1 MKTKLSTISTSTLGH
16 PPATAW
22 RRLFSLALC
31 LLAGAAMQ
39 VHGGV
44 LYSANFDSGND
55 GYTYTADVNSTSNLW
70 HRTSIRSASPG
81 FSQYYGLDATT
92 NYNTGLRNAGNLQSP
107 VISIVG
113 AFPPVKLSFNYA
125 LQTESNTG
133 FDQATVSVSTNG
145 GTNWIMLADRTSGNP
160 LTQGTSFHAWTGD
173 LSAYAG
179 SSIMLQFNF
188 DTIDSAINSS
198 QGWFVDDVAIESALA
213 AAYVRSTNSLP
224 WGGVE
229 NETAMTT
236 VFGTNWSDLR
246 FETSNPATLFSGG
259 TRFIFMDGSE
269 NNALEMAAFL
279 AANRVAISNWVA
291 AGGSLYLNAAP
302 NEGGNIDFGFGITLI
317 NGVTT
322 SSALAANPAHP
333 IFNGPFT
340 PVGTSFTGGSFG
352 HAVISGT
359 NLTALLT
366 NASQTLP
373 ILAEKPFRFGHVIC
387 GGMTT
392 PSWAHSPQPQ
402 SSNLVANIIAYGAA
416 LGRTPARPQV
426 AVFDNPLYV
435 DTAGGSSAES
445 DTVQA
450 SLTNLGFA
458 VVTFTNIIEAAAAS
472 NVLLIPE
479 LEAGDLAAALTAAER
494 SALSN
499 RVVSGGTMIVH
510 GRLTRASGLINSVLG
525 LSVVEVST
533 SSSNNLTAAAIGTQF
548 ADDASSIPNLSGT
561 RALQK
566 TSLPPGSR
574 SIYETNGLSVV
585 AEMYVGAG
593 KVIYLGWDWF
603 NAAPLGAE
611 DGGWLQVLESAVL
624 ERSLTPF
631 YDDFDTDTDLGQW
644 SSFGGVPGST
654 VLATNFGGS
663 ISGANALWFG
673 NAGSRFAASRSLNTL
688 GGGTVDFWIR
698 LGNASNPWDS
708 VELPAE
714 GVVLEYS
721 NDAGGIWVEMGRYD
735 TATYRNWTHVVE
747 DILPVAQTANT
758 RFRWRQLQNT
768 GPTFD
773 HWALDNVGVFG
784 PRGPAIVTQPDSVTV
799 AHGGNVT
806 FSVTASGSAPLYY
819 FWRRNGAVIAG
830 ANSPG
835 YTTNN
840 VSLSDSGALFSCIV
854 SNTFGTA
861 TSSNATLTVTAL
873 GLVSIP
879 SGNVAESNALATTL
893 PTLGFN
899 VQVITQG
906 QWTAGSIVV
915 GYPSMGISGPSLG
928 DIANGVRF
936 IKISDH
942 GADWTANDWS
952 SLVEGTNI
960 TMLLGTAH
968 PITSGLPASWTAK
981 GFWRYGLPSEDFV
994 GWSTEV
1000 ALPSLVSVT
1009 NPVSQSRVLVAK
1021 TIGMGRAVYI
1031 GWNVYGPDAGPND
1044 LAVLRNAILWS
1055 DTPVTS
1061 PALTSQFDAGLN
1073 TLTLSWPEAGFRLQS
1088 QTNSRATGLSNNW
1101 VNFPG
1106 GATSPVVITPNA
1118 TNPAVF
1124 FRLVTP

>member
-1 MKTKLSTISTSTLGH
+1 MH
-16 PPATAW
+16 
-22 RRLFSLALC
+22 
-31 LLAGAAMQ
+31 

-55 GYTYTADVNSTSNLW
+55 SFTYTADVNATSNLW
-70 HRTSIRSASPG
+70 HRTAIRSASPG
-81 FSQYYGLDATT
+81 FSQYYGLEATT
-92 NYNTGLRNAGNLQSP
+92 NYSTGARNAGNLQSP
-107 VISIVG
+107 SISLAG
-113 AFPPVKLSFNYA
+113 AYPPVNLSFNYA
-125 LQTESNTG
+125 LETEASSG
-133 FDQATVSVSTNG
+133 FDLPSVSVSTNG
-145 GTNWIMLADRTSGNP
+145 GTSWITLASRTSVNP
-160 LTQGTSFHAWTGD
+160 LTQGTSFHTWTGD

-179 SSIMLQFNF
+179 SSILLQFNF
-188 DTIDSAINSS
+188 DTIDGINNTF
-198 QGWFVDDVAIESALA
+198 QGWFVDDVVIEGALA

-246 FETSNPATLFSGG
+246 YETANPVALFSGG

-269 NNALEMAAFL
+269 ENAIEMAAFL
-279 AANRVAISNWVA
+279 ATNRVAISNWVA
-291 AGGSLYLNAAP
+291 AGGSLFLNAAP
-302 NEGGNIDFGFGITLI
+302 NEGGNFDFGFGVTL
-317 NGVTT
+317 NHGGGTST
-322 SSALAANPAHP
+322 SSAEAANPAHP

-352 HAVISGT
+352 HAVVSGT
-359 NLTALLT
+359 GLTPLLT
-366 NASQTLP
+366 NASQTFP

-387 GGMTT
+387 GGITT
-392 PSWAHSPQPQ
+392 PSWAHAPQPQ
-402 SSNLVANIIAYGAA
+402 STNLVANIIAYGAV

-435 DTAGGSSAES
+435 DTAGTSGDES

-450 SLTNLGFA
+450 SLTNRGFA
-458 VVTFTNIIEAAAAS
+458 VVTFTNIAEAAAAN

-479 LEAGDLAAALTAAER
+479 QENANLAAALTAAER

-499 RVVSGGTMIVH
+499 HVVSGGMMIVH
-510 GRLTRASGLINSVLG
+510 AAPSARASGLINSVLG
-525 LSVVEVST
+525 LSLVESVFVGSGLT
-533 SSSNNLTAAAIGTQF
+533 NNRTAAALGTQF
-548 ADDASSIPNLSGT
+548 ADDPSSLPVITGSSTLQASS
-561 RALQK
+561 
-566 TSLPPGSR
+566 LPSGSR
-574 SIYETNGLSVV
+574 AIYETNGQCLV

-593 KVIYLGWDWF
+593 KVIFLGWDWF
-603 NAAPLGAE
+603 NAAPLGGE
-611 DGGWLQVLESAVL
+611 DSGWLQVLESAVL

-644 SSFGGVPGST
+644 SAFGGTPGVN

-663 ISGANALWFG
+663 ISGSNALWFG

-698 LGNASNPWDS
+698 LGNSSFPWDS

-721 NDAGGIWVEMGRYD
+721 NDGGGTWVEMGRYD

-758 RFRWRQLQNT
+758 RFRWRQLANN
-768 GPTFD
+768 GAGSD

-784 PRGPAIVTQPDSVTV
+784 PRGPAIVTHPASVTV
-799 AHGGNVT
+799 AHGGNAT
-806 FSVTASGSAPLYY
+806 FNVTASGTEPLYY
-819 FWRRNGAVIAG
+819 FWRRNGAVIPG
-830 ANSPG
+830 ATSSS

-840 VSLSDSGALFSCIV
+840 VSLSDNGAMFSCIV

-861 TSSNATLTVTAL
+861 TSSGAPLFVTAL

-879 SGNVAESNALATTL
+879 AGNVAESNALANTL
-893 PTLGFN
+893 PALGFN

-906 QWTAGSIVV
+906 QWSAGSIVV
-915 GYPSMGISGPSLG
+915 TYPSTAINGPSLT
-928 DIANGVRF
+928 DIANGVRHV
-936 IKISDH
+936 KISDH
-942 GADWTANDWS
+942 GVNWTPNAFS
-952 SLVEGTNI
+952 SITEGTNV
-960 TMLLGTAH
+960 TVVVDAAH

-981 GFWRYGLPSEDFV
+981 GFWRYGLPGSDYV
-994 GWSTEV
+994 GWSTET
-1000 ALPSLVSVT
+1000 ALPSLLSVT

-1021 TIGMGRAVYI
+1021 TIGTGRAVYI

-1044 LAVLRNAILWS
+1044 LAALRNAILWS
-1055 DTPVTS
+1055 ATTVTS
-1061 PALTSQFDAGLN
+1061 PAITSVHDAGLN
-1073 TLTLSWPEAGFRLQS
+1073 TLTLSWPETGFRLQS
-1088 QTNSRATGLSNNW
+1088 QTNSRAIGLSNNW

-1106 GATSPVVITPNA
+1106 GNVSPVVITPNP